1 MHDAAYRTLA
11 RDIVRL
17 RRCAPADWPAW
28 ERRFCRALEA
38 LPPVGRTTRA
48 PEALA
53 RSAPPLFSD
62 HAALRRAL
70 LALAAARDA

>member
-1 MHDAAYRTLA
+1 MHDAAYRALA
-11 RDIVRL
+11 HDIVRL
-17 RRCAPADWPAW
+17 RRRSPADWPAW

-70 LALAAARDA
+70 LALAASRDT